1 MALDFSVDLDAL
13 DALQRSLA
21 AVREDL
27 TAGPAG
33 RSAREQSLNP
43 RVDLAASTVRANS
56 ELSAPFAYGLLHEAP
71 PLGRAH
77 EELARTVHALVG
89 DLQEL
94 IDALR
99 ADAAVTAGRYR
110 DADASVFGA
119 VTWAGGELDDVA
131 DGGGIA
137 AGGGIASLS
146 SSADGGLAAA
156 AGGSGPTGGI
166 PLPAA
171 GAPHASAPC
180 TPAAS
185 PRPTGTESFTAAN
198 SSASDRPASSS
209 KAR

>member
-27 TAGPAG
+27 AAGPAG
-33 RSAREQSLNP
+33 RAAHQESLNP

-77 EELARTVHALVG
+77 EDLARTVHVLVR

-94 IDALR
+94 IETLR
-99 ADAAVTAGRYR
+99 ADAAVSAGRYR

-119 VTWAGGELDDVA
+119 VSRAGGELGAGAGGDGA
-131 DGGGIA
+131 GGGGGVLA
-137 AGGGIASLS
+137 AGGGAHG
-146 SSADGGLAAA
+146 DGRPACGGGPAPG
-156 AGGSGPTGGI
+156 AGV
-166 PLPAA
+166 
-171 GAPHASAPC
+171 ASA
-180 TPAAS
+180 S
-185 PRPTGTESFTAAN
+185 PSAPSSESFTAVDPSATGA
-198 SSASDRPASSS
+198 SASTHSAPTPTTEAQ
-209 KAR
+209 